1 MARQYE
7 PRGWLVKLSTGT
19 LRKQWHRRYFVLS
32 GNEIRYYKQEVPHP
46 VAILA
51 SDTCPP
57 QSNITFPL
65 IE

>member
-32 GNEIRYYKQEVPHP
+32 GHELRYYRLEVR
-46 VAILA
+46 VFLYFFDILPF
-51 SDTCPP
+51 SSYD
-57 QSNITFPL
+57 SKF
-65 IE
+65 